1 MKMTQAPAEGVFLE
15 AFEVAIDQVHVQLAA
30 AGLNES
36 TIWTAFRRATAVLAE
51 MSGDVDAETSRH
63 ANPIPRNPAIGYR
76 PRRAVGE

>member
-1 MKMTQAPAEGVFLE
+1 MKMTQAPVEGVFLQ

-36 TIWTAFRRATAVLAE
+36 TIWAAFRRATAALAE
-51 MSGDVDAETSRH
+51 MSGDVDAETLHH
-63 ANPIPRNPAIGYR
+63 ANPTPISSGVSYR